1 MGVSK
6 EELIEKV
13 KEVDTTISLSVNN
26 WMELSDFDVK
36 DKTQTAEQ
44 N

>member
-1 MGVSK
+1 MGVSE
-6 EELIEKV
+6 EELIENIK
-13 KEVDTTISLSVNN
+13 DTTISLLVNN
-26 WMELSDFDVK
+26 WMELSDFDVQ